1 MLGKVQG
8 EVEERILEAIDSGEL
23 VEFATR
29 LGEIPSQCGIDAE
42 GPAAELMAGKLAEG
56 GLDVEL
62 REVFPGRPNVLG
74 FLRGESA
81 GPKLMFNGHIDTM
94 PLHMNPPAEHEATI
108 ADGILT
114 VHGIRNMKAGVA
126 AMSIAAMAVARAGVR
141 LRGELSIA
149 GVMGHHDGGIG
160 THKLLAE
167 GVIPDHAIVP
177 EPTAL
182 NIRTVQTGSVSFL
195 VDVIGK
201 TGPAGDAS
209 IFEKY
214 GEVESVPIDAIEES
228 LGVIRAIRATRFT
241 YEPDPRMPDIP
252 MVHLRR
258 IVGGS
263 GPGYISGAYVAD
275 RSTLA
280 ITVMTV
286 PGQTPES
293 VRADLEAQLA
303 AHAATRP
310 GLEVR
315 VKFAAAD
322 PAKRLRPPL
331 ELDPNCEVAQLT
343 RRRHLQVVGEETRV
357 GAVVPYSYFG
367 CDAQLL
373 WSAGAQAIS
382 YGPGDHAYVAANR
395 AVVRIDEMVDS
406 AKVMALVAYDLL
418 GER

>member
-1 MLGKVQG
+1 MGRDAADV
-8 EVEERILEAIDSGEL
+8 ILSHIDRDEL
-23 VEFATR
+23 VDFAR
-29 LGEIPSQCGIDAE
+29 QLGEIPSQCGIDPE
-42 GPAAELMAGKLAEG
+42 GPVAELMAAKLSGG

-74 FLRGESA
+74 FLRGEA
-81 GPKLMFNGHIDTM
+81 GGPKLMFNGHIDTM
-94 PLHMNPPAEHEATI
+94 PLHMNPPAQHTATI
-108 ADGILT
+108 DGYMLR

-126 AMSIAAMAVARAGVR
+126 AMSVAAIALSRSGVN
-141 LRGELSIA
+141 LRGELSVA

-160 THKLLAE
+160 THQLLVE
-167 GVIPDHAIVP
+167 GVVPDHAIVP

-195 VDVIGK
+195 IDVIGR
-201 TGPAGDAS
+201 TGPAGEAA

-214 GEVESVPIDAIEES
+214 GELDSLPIDAIEEA
-228 LGVIRAIRATRFT
+228 LGVISAIRSTPFT
-241 YEPDPRMPDIP
+241 YEPDERMPDIP

-258 IVGGS
+258 IIGGS
-263 GPGYISGAYVAD
+263 GPDYLSGAYVAD
-275 RSTLA
+275 RCTLTV
-280 ITVMTV
+280 TVMTV

-293 VRADLEAQLA
+293 VRADLESHLSRYA
-303 AHAATRP
+303 ASRR
-310 GLEVR
+310 GLDIR
-315 VKFAAAD
+315 VDYAVKD

-331 ELDPNCEVAQLT
+331 QLDPECEIAQIT
-343 RRRHLQVVGEETRV
+343 RRRHREIVGSDTRV

-395 AVVRIDEMVDS
+395 AVVKIDELMNC
-406 AKVMALVAYDLL
+406 AKVMALAAYDLL
-418 GER
+418 GRD

>member
-1 MLGKVQG
+1 MSGDA
-8 EVEERILEAIDSGEL
+8 EERVLAEINDQEL
-23 VEFATR
+23 IEFAR
-29 LGEIPSQCGIDAE
+29 GLGEIPSQCGIDPE
-42 GPAAELMAGKLAEG
+42 GPVAEFMAAKLADGG
-56 GLDVEL
+56 GLEVEL

-74 FLRGESA
+74 FLRGASA

-94 PLHMNPPAEHEATI
+94 PLHMNPPAEHTATI
-108 ADGILT
+108 DDGLLR

-126 AMSIAAMAVARAGVR
+126 AMSIAALALRRAGVR
-141 LRGELSIA
+141 LRGELSVA

-160 THKLLAE
+160 THALLKE
-167 GVIPDHAIVP
+167 GVIPEHAIVP

-182 NIRTVQTGSVSFL
+182 NVRTIQTGSVSFL

-214 GEVESVPIDAIEES
+214 GDVESIPVDAIEEA
-228 LGVIRAIRATRFT
+228 LGVIGAIRATRFT

-252 MVHLRR
+252 IVHLRR

-263 GPGYISGAYVAD
+263 GPGYVSGAYVAD
-275 RSTLA
+275 RCTLA

-293 VRADLEAQLA
+293 VRADLDAQLA
-303 AHAATRP
+303 AYVGSHP

-315 VKFAAAD
+315 VEFAASD
-322 PAKRLRPPL
+322 PSKRLRPPL
-331 ELDPNCEVAQLT
+331 ELDPGCEIAQFT
-343 RRRHLQVVGEETRV
+343 ARRHRQIVASEPQV
-357 GAVVPYSYFG
+357 GAVLPYSYFG

-373 WSAGAQAIS
+373 WSAGAAAIS

-395 AVVRIDEMVDS
+395 SVVKLDELVNC
-406 AKVMALVAYDLL
+406 AKVMALAAYDLL

>member
-1 MLGKVQG
+1 MSDNHEQ
-8 EVEERILEAIDSGEL
+8 RILDAIDPGEL
-23 VEFATR
+23 IDFAVR
-29 LGEIPSQCGIDAE
+29 LGETPSQCGINPE
-42 GPAAELMAGKLAEG
+42 GPVAEVMAAKLREG
-56 GLDVEL
+56 GLKVEL
-62 REVFPGRPNVLG
+62 RDVYPGRPNVIA
-74 FLRGESA
+74 FLRGSSP

-94 PLHMNPPAEHEATI
+94 PLHMNPPAEHRATI
-108 ADGILT
+108 EDGLLK

-126 AMSIAAMAVARAGVR
+126 AMSIAAVALARSGAPI
-141 LRGELSIA
+141 RGELSVA
-149 GVMGHHDGGIG
+149 GVMGHHDGGLG
-160 THKLLAE
+160 THRLLEE
-167 GVIPDHAIVP
+167 GVIPEHAIVP

-214 GEVESVPIDAIEES
+214 GEVESIPVDAIEEA
-228 LGVIRAIRATRFT
+228 LGVIRVLRNTRFT

-252 MVHLRR
+252 IVHLRR
-258 IVGGS
+258 IIGGS
-263 GPGYISGAYVAD
+263 GPGYLSGAYVAD
-275 RSTLA
+275 RCTLA

-293 VRADLEAQLA
+293 VRADLQQQLA
-303 AHAATRP
+303 DYVGGRR

-315 VKFAAAD
+315 VDFAASD
-322 PAKRLRPPL
+322 PSKRLRPPL
-331 ELDPNCEVAQLT
+331 ELDPQCEIAQLT
-343 RRRHLQVVGEETRV
+343 ARRHREIVGSETRV

-373 WSAGAQAIS
+373 WSAGADAIS

-395 AVVRIDEMVDS
+395 AVVKLDELINS
-406 AKVMALVAYDLL
+406 AKVMALAAYDLL
-418 GER
+418 GDR